1 MKQVAV
7 VFSGCGVYDG
17 SEINEA
23 VLTLLAID
31 KLGAKYQC
39 FAPNIEQR
47 KVVNH
52 LTQDK
57 MPESRNVLIES
68 ARIARGQIK
77 DLLEADASKFDALIF
92 PGGFGAAINLC
103 DFAVKGPDC
112 EILPQVRALVE
123 SMYRLSKPVGFIC
136 IAPAM
141 IPRLYPKGVTL
152 TIGTD
157 EATAEQIEKMGGA
170 HLACP
175 VERTIVDKNHKVV
188 STPAYML
195 ADRISEA
202 QVGIEQLVKEV
213 LKLT

>member
-52 LTQDK
+52 LTQDQ

-77 DLLEADASKFDALIF
+77 DLLEADANKFDALIF
-92 PGGFGAAINLC
+92 PGGFGAAVNLC
-103 DFAVKGPDC
+103 DFAVKGADC
-112 EILPQVRALVE
+112 DVLPQVKALVE
-123 SMYRLSKPVGFIC
+123 NMHRLGKPVGFIC

-141 IPRLYPKGVTL
+141 IPKLYPKGVTL

-157 EATAEQIEKMGGA
+157 QATADQIEKMGGA
-170 HLACP
+170 HMACP
-175 VERTIVDKNHKVV
+175 VEKAIVDRQHKVV

-195 ADRISEA
+195 AERISEA

>member
-7 VFSGCGVYDG
+7 VLSGCGVNDG
-17 SEINEA
+17 SEINEV

-39 FAPNIEQR
+39 YAPNIEQR

-52 LTQDK
+52 LTQDQ

-68 ARIARGQIK
+68 ARIARGNVK
-77 DLLEADASKFDALIF
+77 DLLEADVSQFDALIF
-92 PGGFGAAINLC
+92 PGGFGAAMNLC
-103 DFAVKGPDC
+103 DFAVKGADC
-112 EILPQVRALVE
+112 DVLPQVKTLVTA
-123 SMYRLSKPVGFIC
+123 MQVAGKPVGFIC

-141 IPRLYPKGVTL
+141 IPKLYPKGVTL

-157 EATAEQIEKMGGA
+157 DTMAQQIEKMGGL
-170 HLACP
+170 HQVCS
-175 VERTIVDKNHKVV
+175 VENIVIDKTHKVV

-195 ADRISEA
+195 AERISEA
-202 QVGIEQLVKEV
+202 QVGIERLVKAV
-213 LKLT
+213 LALI